1 VVGGRIIVMK
11 IITIIVISIHIIL
24 FSNFVYAKK
33 DKIFLSDL
41 DSFGEYFEIQEF
53 PEGMFEGDNNKT
65 LKQKGVTAGRK
76 IGYYFITKKNSLEK
90 YPQNMM
96 KAMAYFEV
104 YYLQTLKEKELSI
117 SRFKDQN
124 YNSNDLSS
132 LNTVL
137 SLNKAR
143 KSMREAVGLSL
154 EDTPEEAIKRFWL
167 MNDYLSKGKIKTITI
182 ENNVLKKKKK
192 TIDLKTNAKGL
203 NNLVQK
209 RIEKRIDT
217 KEYKKQIKNY
227 TRKIKKNVGQIQKI
241 KTNEM
246 SFTNYAD
253 ESNIISNTQ
262 LSQNI
267 AHIDD
272 LLNKIYDNEETLLD
286 NNKLE
291 EITNLLNLVDYSLSK
306 VLLYFPKKY
315 VNDLSK
321 VDLSIFDKEKLN
333 TISDISQS
341 SKINKKTKNQELQ
354 NTLFNLENY
363 NFDTKKYINKLNIGG
378 IKTNEVSVNLTTM
391 AEMKNWSSEQWAN
404 SYNKEVPE
412 QIMDSEGNIVETLS
426 EINIQDLKAQL
437 ALNELKELG
446 DTFENI
452 ADELNNSNLD
462 IAETIQ
468 NSDFTVSLDKYD
480 KFFMTFG
487 YADFNEYVGA
497 WNVGW
502 EENYSREELIGLI
515 NEPQNLDLASA
526 IDVVDTEGLG
536 FDAGALAASV
546 GMELADVATTV
557 ANAVASE
564 VSVDLEA
571 VSQGLGYSS
580 FSDAVSA
587 YNSQYGTNYTE
598 EEAKEALG
606 L

>member
-1 VVGGRIIVMK
+1 MK

-227 TRKIKKNVGQIQKI
+227 TRKNKKNVGQIQKI

>member
-1 VVGGRIIVMK
+1 MK

-246 SFTNYAD
+246 VTFSPDPEY
-253 ESNIISNTQ
+253 
-262 LSQNI
+262 
-267 AHIDD
+267 
-272 LLNKIYDNEETLLD
+272 
-286 NNKLE
+286 
-291 EITNLLNLVDYSLSK
+291 
-306 VLLYFPKKY
+306 LY
-315 VNDLSK
+315 L
-321 VDLSIFDKEKLN
+321 FDKSGERL
-333 TISDISQS
+333 
-341 SKINKKTKNQELQ
+341 
-354 NTLFNLENY
+354 
-363 NFDTKKYINKLNIGG
+363 
-378 IKTNEVSVNLTTM
+378 
-391 AEMKNWSSEQWAN
+391 
-404 SYNKEVPE
+404 
-412 QIMDSEGNIVETLS
+412 
-426 EINIQDLKAQL
+426 
-437 ALNELKELG
+437 
-446 DTFENI
+446 
-452 ADELNNSNLD
+452 
-462 IAETIQ
+462 
-468 NSDFTVSLDKYD
+468 
-480 KFFMTFG
+480 
-487 YADFNEYVGA
+487 
-497 WNVGW
+497 
-502 EENYSREELIGLI
+502 
-515 NEPQNLDLASA
+515 
-526 IDVVDTEGLG
+526 
-536 FDAGALAASV
+536 
-546 GMELADVATTV
+546 
-557 ANAVASE
+557 
-564 VSVDLEA
+564 
-571 VSQGLGYSS
+571 
-580 FSDAVSA
+580 
-587 YNSQYGTNYTE
+587 
-598 EEAKEALG
+598 
-606 L
+606 

>member
-1 VVGGRIIVMK
+1 
-11 IITIIVISIHIIL
+11 
-24 FSNFVYAKK
+24 
-33 DKIFLSDL
+33 
-41 DSFGEYFEIQEF
+41 
-53 PEGMFEGDNNKT
+53 
-65 LKQKGVTAGRK
+65 
-76 IGYYFITKKNSLEK
+76 
-90 YPQNMM
+90 
-96 KAMAYFEV
+96 
-104 YYLQTLKEKELSI
+104 
-117 SRFKDQN
+117 
-124 YNSNDLSS
+124 
-132 LNTVL
+132 
-137 SLNKAR
+137 
-143 KSMREAVGLSL
+143 
-154 EDTPEEAIKRFWL
+154 
-167 MNDYLSKGKIKTITI
+167 
-182 ENNVLKKKKK
+182 
-192 TIDLKTNAKGL
+192 
-203 NNLVQK
+203 
-209 RIEKRIDT
+209 
-217 KEYKKQIKNY
+217 
-227 TRKIKKNVGQIQKI
+227 
-241 KTNEM
+241 M

-253 ESNIISNTQ
+253 ESNIISSTQ

-437 ALNELKELG
+437 ALNELKEQG

>member
-1 VVGGRIIVMK
+1 MK

-253 ESNIISNTQ
+253 ESNIISSTQ

-502 EENYSREELIGLI
+502 DENYSRDELVGLI

>member
-253 ESNIISNTQ
+253 ESNIISSTQ

>member
-1 VVGGRIIVMK
+1 MK

-246 SFTNYAD
+246 SFTNYTN
-253 ESNIISNTQ
+253 ESNIISSTQ

>member
-1 VVGGRIIVMK
+1 MK

-253 ESNIISNTQ
+253 ESNIISSTQ

>member
-1 VVGGRIIVMK
+1 MK

-167 MNDYLSKGKIKTITI
+167 INDYLSKGKIKTITI

>member
-1 VVGGRIIVMK
+1 MK

>member
-1 VVGGRIIVMK
+1 
-11 IITIIVISIHIIL
+11 
-24 FSNFVYAKK
+24 
-33 DKIFLSDL
+33 
-41 DSFGEYFEIQEF
+41 
-53 PEGMFEGDNNKT
+53 
-65 LKQKGVTAGRK
+65 
-76 IGYYFITKKNSLEK
+76 
-90 YPQNMM
+90 
-96 KAMAYFEV
+96 
-104 YYLQTLKEKELSI
+104 
-117 SRFKDQN
+117 
-124 YNSNDLSS
+124 
-132 LNTVL
+132 
-137 SLNKAR
+137 
-143 KSMREAVGLSL
+143 MREAVGLSL

-253 ESNIISNTQ
+253 ESNIISSTQ